1 MNVSP
6 GQKGRKWTIITLTI
20 QRRKSSSM
28 SLRGDFSL
36 IYVYIIS
43 NASQNQEMEGNEAT
57 HLLERF
63 VVGTFRTNAH
73 SSAVPGP
80 TSSSLVPEYP
90 NTYWFTTNHPQRQT
104 EKLSLVRE
112 IVDAMPELDVI
123 RLLYE
128 VFVTRCQ
135 GPLGKIVHTP
145 TFTEQAEIFCGC
157 LGHSSPEAQVVA
169 LSSTTSMDTLA
180 CHLLAVRMPYRAS
193 SVCSPSPSLTART
206 RSRLSFHSI
215 STWVVSYTSEPSCGR
230 ASSVRCTLQDV
241 EVTCVALPS
250 RKGCRSFVVRLLG
263 CKLPSCFYSIAKR
276 DQ

>member
-1 MNVSP
+1 MECVKRNVAHLCTKDERQP
-6 GQKGRKWTIITLTI
+6 RAKRAKMDHNNINNTKT
-20 QRRKSSSM
+20 
-28 SLRGDFSL
+28 
-36 IYVYIIS
+36 

-180 CHLLAVRMPYRAS
+180 CHLLALVLALAFHS
-193 SVCSPSPSLTART
+193 TPSLLGWSPTPLNLRVEELRALDAHSKT
-206 RSRLSFHSI
+206 WRSLALRCLQ
-215 STWVVSYTSEPSCGR
+215 GR
-230 ASSVRCTLQDV
+230 G
-241 EVTCVALPS
+241 VALLWFD
-250 RKGCRSFVVRLLG
+250 CWVA
-263 CKLPSCFYSIAKR
+263 SCHHAFTR
-276 DQ
+276 